1 MSLTLRVVDSVRGRP
16 AAELPVR
23 LDRYDGNT
31 WQAVDE
37 GVTGGAGELA
47 FAVAEAGLY
56 RARAAIGQYFTTK
69 FPEIQIIFEF
79 TPGDRVELQ
88 VTPAGYSACLVTP

>member
-1 MSLTLRVVDSVRGRP
+1 MSLTLRVVDSLRGRT

-31 WQAVDE
+31 WQSVAE
-37 GVTGGAGELA
+37 GLTGGSGEIELA
-47 FAVAEAGLY
+47 AAEGGLY
-56 RARAAIGQYFTTK
+56 RARLGTAQYFTTK
-69 FPEIQIIFEF
+69 FPEIQVIFEF
-79 TPGDRVELQ
+79 TPGDRLELQ